1 MLTVTC
7 FHVFQEKSRITVTG
21 RDVAGNSPVRTSS
34 QGITGSTRATGPF
47 SAKNATGPSPG
58 QTILRCTWNG
68 IYRTGRWT
76 SKPSV
81 AFEQKSTKLE
91 LHDILC
97 CPQDQGWD
105 RFFFFFGSCFSPFV
119 IVVFQNAGD
128 SVNFLANWDVTGM
141 CIYLLTTKLGRAECQ
156 TQILEIYYEYQGYM
170 ETLVCMY

>member
-7 FHVFQEKSRITVTG
+7 FHVSQEKSRITVTG

-105 RFFFFFGSCFSPFV
+105 RFFFFSLAL
-119 IVVFQNAGD
+119 VFPLLSLSSSKMLPILSISSQTGTLLECASTYLRQN
-128 SVNFLANWDVTGM
+128 LDVPSAKHKYWKYIM
-141 CIYLLTTKLGRAECQ
+141 NIRDIWKL
-156 TQILEIYYEYQGYM
+156 
-170 ETLVCMY
+170 